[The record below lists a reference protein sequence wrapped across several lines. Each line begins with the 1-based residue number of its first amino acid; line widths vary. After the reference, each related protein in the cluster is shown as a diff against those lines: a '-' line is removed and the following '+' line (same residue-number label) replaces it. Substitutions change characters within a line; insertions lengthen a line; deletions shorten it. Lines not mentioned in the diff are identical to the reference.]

1 MDLNRG
7 IEIEF
12 EGNELHQQLV
22 ESIQRFLFPPGKEL
36 HRDGFSVSEEYQQE
50 FHKRYAIALGKIVD
64 VLSQQYAVGK
74 VNNIVYPEEYLWEV
88 LFQEIRRREQEAQDT
103 IYQEA
108 MMGMEPQ
115 D

>member
-1 MDLNRG
+1 MEFNRG
-7 IEIEF
+7 VEIEF
-12 EGNELHQQLV
+12 EGDELHQQMVELV
-22 ESIQRFLFPPGKEL
+22 QRFLFPKGMEH

-50 FHKRYAIALGKIVD
+50 FHKRYAVSLSKIVD
-64 VLSQQYAVGK
+64 VLCQQYAVGK

-88 LFQEIRRREQEAQDT
+88 IFQEIKRREQEAQDR